1 MKKYRKRLIILA
13 LVIIGVVGVYQSGLI
28 DYLTFENLKTFKT
41 DIHNYVDNHPVL
53 SIILFIGVYIVVT
66 GLSLPG
72 ATILTLG
79 GGFIFGTLLATLLVN
94 IGATTGATL
103 AFFMARYLLGDWI
116 QERFDEQ
123 LKTFN
128 GEIDRYGKNYLLT
141 LRLAPIFPFMWI
153 NLFSGLT
160 KIPPATYI
168 WTTAIGIL
176 PGSMVYAY
184 TGSQLNTIEK
194 LSDIAS
200 PGIITAFFLLS
211 LFAVVPVVIQKVKAR
226 KNKVST

>member
-1 MKKYRKRLIILA
+1 MKTYRKRLILLGI
-13 LVIIGVVGVYQSGLI
+13 VIIGVVGIYQSGLI
-28 DYLTFENLKTFKT
+28 DYLTFENLKKFKA
-41 DIHNYVDNHPVL
+41 DIHQYVDNHPVL
-53 SIILFIGVYIVVT
+53 SMLLFVGIYIAVT

-79 GGFIFGTLLATLLVN
+79 GGFIFGTLSATLLVN
-94 IGATTGATL
+94 VGATTGATL
-103 AFFMARYLLGDWI
+103 AFLLARYLLGDWI
-116 QERFDEQ
+116 QERFEEQ

-128 GEIDRYGKNYLLT
+128 RELDRYGKNYLLT
-141 LRLAPIFPFMWI
+141 LRLAPVFPFMWI

-160 KIPPATYI
+160 KIPLATYV
-168 WTTAIGIL
+168 WTTAVGIL
-176 PGSMVYAY
+176 PGSIVYAY

-200 PGIITAFFLLS
+200 PGIVTAFFLLS

-226 KNKVST
+226 KNKIST